1 MGWIPGCA
9 SVDHDVRPLWTGE
22 KELLQRLRGRN
33 CANTDHDVRLEG
45 LHSLLVPEE
54 GVIGVDDARAVVWA
68 EPETA
73 ERVGQDRIA
82 TSRVERGR
90 RGSETRRFPRTA
102 HDDPSRLSRNLGGK
116 LIEAAVGTSWPGPAC
131 AENHCGVCA
140 RTSAVA
146 RKAAGLRGA
155 GSRNGR
161 LRWTGPAGCDR
172 SARALRSRAHDERVH
187 RQPREQACRQT
198 T

>member
-45 LHSLLVPEE
+45 LHGLLVPEE

-90 RGSETRRFPRTA
+90 RGSETRRFPRT
-102 HDDPSRLSRNLGGK
+102 DTMIPRGSRAIWEASSSSA
-116 LIEAAVGTSWPGPAC
+116 AAVEPVGQVPLAQ
-131 AENHCGVCA
+131 ENHCGVCA

-155 GSRNGR
+155 VARG
-161 LRWTGPAGCDR
+161 TGG
-172 SARALRSRAHDERVH
+172 
-187 RQPREQACRQT
+187 
-198 T
+198 

>member
-9 SVDHDVRPLWTGE
+9 GVDHDVRPLWTGE

-33 CANTDHDVRLEG
+33 CANADHDVRLEG
-45 LHSLLVPEE
+45 LRGFLVPEE

-90 RGSETRRFPRTA
+90 RGSETRRFPGAA
-102 HDDPSRLSRNLGGK
+102 HNDPSRLSRNLGGK
-116 LIEAAVGTSWPGPAC
+116 LIECRRGGNQLARFRLRRKITVAC
-131 AENHCGVCA
+131 RA
-140 RTSAVA
+140 RTSAMA

-155 GSRNGR
+155 VARG
-161 LRWTGPAGCDR
+161 TGG
-172 SARALRSRAHDERVH
+172 
-187 RQPREQACRQT
+187 
-198 T
+198 